1 MQNFE
6 KNEMTRTQTSLNEV
20 VAIKTKVEEVTEEFG
35 QKTKAIESMLQRMDA
50 DFNQK
55 QDRSRRKQEQLEK
68 DFTGNFTSI
77 KEIVLHADR

>member
-55 QDRSRRKQEQLEK
+55 QEQLEK

-77 KEIVLHADR
+77 KEIVLHSDR

>member
-55 QDRSRRKQEQLEK
+55 QEQLEK